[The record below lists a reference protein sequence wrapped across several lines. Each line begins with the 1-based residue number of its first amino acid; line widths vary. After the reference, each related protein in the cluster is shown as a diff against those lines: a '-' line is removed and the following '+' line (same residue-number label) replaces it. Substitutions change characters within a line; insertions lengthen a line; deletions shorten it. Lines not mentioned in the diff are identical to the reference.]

1 MENPNLADEV
11 SRLHADICS
20 ALADPNRIM
29 LIYALA
35 EKPCNVNELAAQ
47 VGISQPTASRHLK
60 IRRERGLATPLRQ
73 GANVEYR
80 LADRRIVD
88 ALDLLRA
95 ILRDRIAYRAS
106 IMDNE

>member
-35 EKPCNVNELAAQ
+35 DKPRNVNELAAQ

-60 IRRERGLATPLRQ
+60 ILRERGLATPLRL

-80 LADRRIVD
+80 LTDERIVD

>member
-60 IRRERGLATPLRQ
+60 ILRERGLATPLRQ